1 MRLQTLLVTILS
13 VVFLLSTADSF
24 AKKSKSYKRP
34 PPSKSYKAKSQ
45 SKTIAKKVIYKKEI
59 SSNTRKLPPK
69 QNNTRV
75 TDSKKLPPK
84 GNNNVSKTA
93 KVLPP
98 KSGNRTNRNVPPPKL
113 QKSTKTGT
121 LSMSSLPQTRA
132 DKAESKARIGKLAQQ
147 RKVNATK
154 NINAARQSTTYK
166 KHVKPNSNYTNNSI
180 QTRRDSYYR
189 SHRND
194 RTIII
199 DRSYNTGGYDHR
211 FLDSMMWSNQLS
223 STMFWYGMVGNPW
236 YSSMM
241 QQQRLSAYNSGD
253 AEVLARLDR
262 IEAENRRLKNQGV
275 QPQEGYLPPN
285 VPAEV
290 AFTTEVLTGVVSEPT
305 IYMSTGQ
312 KGGIYTSICEGNK
325 SEGFTG
331 FADNALDYNVKVV
344 CDESNGGNQ
353 NIKRYITGKA
363 SAMLVQADNLYHY
376 QKTGTDFGDN
386 QYPTHSEPMW
396 LVVNRD
402 SNIDELTDINQDHTI
417 YAPGGAGTSWKVMRE
432 FAESDTYAGFGGNS
446 DYAKARLIPKVQN
459 NIAINKVKSDPNAAL
474 FVVMGSGAEFLKELD
489 RKHGKEL
496 KLIPVNDDRFEAISD
511 TKGQRIYSSCTIPE
525 NTLKNLQDSQGMW
538 SSQHKINTL
547 CVDSILVLSPQWVSN
562 NASAQSTAPMIIADT
577 IDNMG
582 LLVREFY

>member
-24 AKKSKSYKRP
+24 AKKTKGYKRP
-34 PPSKSYKAKSQ
+34 PPSKSYKAKSK
-45 SKTIAKKVIYKKEI
+45 SRPIAKKVIYKKQA

-69 QNNTRV
+69 QSNTKLAH
-75 TDSKKLPPK
+75 TKKLPPK
-84 GNNNVSKTA
+84 ANNNVSKTA

-98 KSGNRTNRNVPPPKL
+98 KGGNRTNRNVPPPKQ

-121 LSMSSLPQTRA
+121 LTMSSLPQTKA
-132 DKAESKARIGKLAQQ
+132 DKAASKARIGKLAQQ

-154 NINAARQSTTYK
+154 KINATRQTTAYK
-166 KHVKPNSNYTNNSI
+166 KHVKPNSNYTSNSV

-199 DRSYNTGGYDHR
+199 DRRYDTGGFDHR
-211 FLDSMMWSNQLS
+211 FLGVMMMSDNPS
-223 STMFWYGMVGNPW
+223 SAMFWYGMTGSPW
-236 YSSMM
+236 LAIMM
-241 QQQRLSAYNSGD
+241 SQQREKAHSSGD
-253 AEVLARLDR
+253 TEVLARLDR
-262 IEAENRRLKNQGV
+262 IEAENRRLKTEGV

-312 KGGIYTSICEGNK
+312 KGGIYTSICEGNM

-331 FADNALDYNVKVV
+331 FADNAQDYNVKVV

-376 QKTGTDFGDN
+376 QKSGTDFGDN

-396 LVVNRD
+396 LIVNRD
-402 SNIDELTDINQDHTI
+402 SDIDELTDINQNHTI
-417 YAPGGAGTSWKVMRE
+417 YAPGGASTSWKVMRE
-432 FAESDTYAGFGGNS
+432 FAKDDTYAGFGGNS

-511 TKGQRIYSSCTIPE
+511 TKGQRIYSSCTIPK

-538 SSQHKINTL
+538 SSQNEINTL
-547 CVDSILVLSPQWVSN
+547 CVDSILVLSPQWVSS
-562 NASAQSTAPMIIADT
+562 NASAESTAPMIIADT